1 MCINAKV
8 YIAII
13 LFYIY
18 NFRVT
23 ICCVPAEYGTYKKEV
38 RKECNYEVLN
48 EEYVMLFQHFIV
60 STSWFCFRMFM
71 MRFSF
76 YRYVECQKCYL
87 AVPET
92 RLAAHQKSKDC
103 RRCKQHGLLRCPL
116 CFLTVEPGDKGWRE
130 HILKQPGC
138 LQNPR
143 PLIHASWTC
152 ATLNP
157 KP

>member
-1 MCINAKV
+1 MLRTSRMWHI
-8 YIAII
+8 
-13 LFYIY
+13 
-18 NFRVT
+18 
-23 ICCVPAEYGTYKKEV
+23 EEGSKE
-38 RKECNYEVLN
+38 RMQLWSIN

-60 STSWFCFRMFM
+60 STSWFCFRMFV
-71 MRFSF
+71 MRFAF

-157 KP
+157 KPYTLSHSWIISFQFEGKIFW